1 MNLAMSSRGI
11 QLSGGMG
18 REMANLI
25 IDRTTKSDM
34 SSYDI
39 NRFHRD
45 DIKDPN
51 WLKSV
56 TQESHVRTYCVK
68 YPTLQRLAGRNV
80 RLSPLHSRLAEK
92 GAFFGTAGNDA
103 VQCFLFFRLSTF
115 HSKLVFYPIL

>member
-1 MNLAMSSRGI
+1 MDGLYLNLAMSSRGI

-25 IDRTTKSDM
+25 IDRTTKADM
-34 SSYDI
+34 FNYDI
-39 NRFHRD
+39 NRFHKS

-80 RLSPLHSRLAEK
+80 RKSALHSRLAQK
-92 GAFFGTAGNDA
+92 GAFFGNVGSH
-103 VQCFLFFRLSTF
+103 F
-115 HSKLVFYPIL
+115 